1 MADFTD
7 PKPGRKHKAEER
19 FKFRVGNRRK
29 EYLHF
34 FREGTKG
41 QIRIKL
47 PHGEP
52 GGVPGLMENKH
63 GKRKRNWEIQA
74 FIFYGR
80 RGNASSAASGYTPGV
95 PPRKRLLAVCR
106 GQSEGNPDKSGCKWN
121 KILQYG
127 Q

>member
-1 MADFTD
+1 MADFTN
-7 PKPGRKHKAEER
+7 PKPGRKHKAEEC

-34 FREGTKG
+34 FPGRDKG
-41 QIRIKL
+41 QIRVKL
-47 PHGEP
+47 PHG
-52 GGVPGLMENKH
+52 GRVGSQGLWRTNMVK
-63 GKRKRNWEIQA
+63 KRSWEIQA
-74 FIFYGR
+74 FMVRSERERFFCSQRIYSR
-80 RGNASSAASGYTPGV
+80 SSSQET
-95 PPRKRLLAVCR
+95 LLAVCR